1 LFLRLIFYAILIFCF
16 SDALSEACDRRK
28 LELNSLD
35 AFLDTG
41 KKALQLSGTDT
52 QSLGGRH
59 LIICGNKAFVQIIWL
74 RRALSGIKSGLVRAP
89 KAAGFSDFRLK

>member
-1 LFLRLIFYAILIFCF
+1 MEISLFF

-59 LIICGNKAFVQIIWL
+59 LIICGNKAFVQISVL
-74 RRALSGIKSGLVRAP
+74 GHFRGL
-89 KAAGFSDFRLK
+89 KAD